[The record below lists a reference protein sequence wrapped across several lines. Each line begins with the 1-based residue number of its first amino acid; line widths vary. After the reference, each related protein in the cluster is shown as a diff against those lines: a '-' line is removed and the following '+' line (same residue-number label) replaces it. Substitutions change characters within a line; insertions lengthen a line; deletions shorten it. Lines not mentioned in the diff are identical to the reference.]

1 MRQAGAGPGAALLR
15 RVGALLSAERTLTQR
30 ELNRALLARQLLLER
45 ASAPIPR
52 ALERVGGIQAQYA
65 PSMYIGLWSRLEGF
79 EREALTRALSR
90 KSVIQATLMR
100 ATIHLVSRRD
110 YWPVQTA
117 IQDGLREWWA
127 RVNRVDPT
135 RVRENAERARAILA
149 DGPRRWKELEEL
161 LGGRAEAAGIGMW
174 LPLVRVPPSGTWERR
189 RADLVAASEDW
200 IGGEE
205 VDLDEARTLIV
216 KRYLAGFG
224 PARKRDIA
232 DWASLNVRA
241 VTAALERLEL
251 RHFRDEEGKE
261 LVDLPRAPLPDP
273 DTPAPPRFLPVWD
286 ANLLVHARRTQV
298 LPEQYR
304 PRIFGTKTPHS
315 FNTFLIDGQVA
326 GTWRFEDGRIAITPF
341 HRLDERSRRELDDEA
356 QRLAAFH
363 ED

>member
-1 MRQAGAGPGAALLR
+1 
-15 RVGALLSAERTLTQR
+15 
-30 ELNRALLARQLLLER
+30 
-45 ASAPIPR
+45 
-52 ALERVGGIQAQYA
+52 
-65 PSMYIGLWSRLEGF
+65 MYIGLWSRLEGF

-100 ATIHLVSRRD
+100 ATIHLVSSGD
-110 YWPVQTA
+110 YWALQTA

-127 RVNRVDPT
+127 RVNRADPK
-135 RVRENAERARAILA
+135 RVQANARRARTILA
-149 DGPRRWKELEEL
+149 DGPRQWKELEER
-161 LGGRAEAAGIGMW
+161 LGGRGEAAGIGMW

-200 IGGEE
+200 IGRDE
-205 VDLDEARTLIV
+205 VALEEARALIV

-232 DWASLNVRA
+232 DWASLNVRD

-251 RHFRDEEGKE
+251 RRFRDEEGKE

-286 ANLLVHARRTQV
+286 ANLLVHARRTQI

-304 PRIFGTKTPHS
+304 PRIFGIKTPHS

-326 GTWRFEDGRIAITPF
+326 GTWRFENGRIELAPF
-341 HRLDERSRRELDDEA
+341 ERLDARWKRELDEEA
-356 QRLAAFH
+356 ERLAAFH
-363 ED
+363 A